1 VDCDLPADLI
11 ARSPT
16 VPCPFLCRR
25 LRAVLSVGRRA
36 CFALRATSSSNQSF
50 ALSALARPQGSFWKV
65 ANEDTLVP
73 LSPTCR
79 SAARA
84 RARALG
90 CWRASSLARSLLE
103 QAGKWANTTSEQAGY
118 LVTTSPCR
126 SPASA
131 CPTHPARSCSAPSK
145 ARSGKASALFV
156 ACTPRNRSR
165 DVRDEASDQP
175 LGLGI
180 IEIWFPKNRN
190 RSILFRNGNR
200 GNSVSIS
207 SVRFRF

>member
-1 VDCDLPADLI
+1 MDCDLPADLI
-11 ARSPT
+11 ARAPT

-25 LRAVLSVGRRA
+25 LRAMLSVGRRA

-65 ANEDTLVP
+65 ASEDTLVP

-84 RARALG
+84 RALV

-145 ARSGKASALFV
+145 ARSGNGFGFV

-175 LGLGI
+175 FGLGI
-180 IEIWFPKNRN
+180 RLEPN
-190 RSILFRNGNR
+190 
-200 GNSVSIS
+200 
-207 SVRFRF
+207 